1 MRSPVTDVRVEA
13 EKNQISDLKKELRG
27 EKIDIV
33 PWSGDTARFACNAL
47 SPAKVNKVIIDEN
60 NKSMEVIVD
69 DDQLSL
75 AIGRRGQ
82 NVRLASQLIEWGI
95 DIKTEPQ
102 VKKEQNEVISLL
114 MSLPNVNEVTANIFY
129 NEGFRSLEDIAF
141 TDNEALSKASEI
153 NDDELITSI
162 QTAARLALKDR
173 LEQMSVEVME
183 EEKPGKDVDTDS
195 EDVLTEEN
203 EILKDIN

>member
-1 MRSPVTDVRVEA
+1 
-13 EKNQISDLKKELRG
+13 
-27 EKIDIV
+27 
-33 PWSGDTARFACNAL
+33 
-47 SPAKVNKVIIDEN
+47 
-60 NKSMEVIVD
+60 
-69 DDQLSL
+69 
-75 AIGRRGQ
+75 
-82 NVRLASQLIEWGI
+82 
-95 DIKTEPQ
+95 
-102 VKKEQNEVISLL
+102 